1 MLVNR
6 KETRLIVENWRRVLN
21 EEDTNKEVSQIIDK
35 LEKVN
40 TKLSNI
46 NYKELL
52 SQVDALS
59 KEEEEKALQI
69 PGLVK
74 AMNELTP
81 ENITNSIAAMF
92 TDNPELIKSLKNE
105 NKILFINNYN
115 LLSESFIDKI
125 KSKVSLAIIGLTLA
139 GSAYGVLQTSK
150 ATDIDSNKTQ
160 ISSVKKNAD
169 RAESFI
175 IKFLKRT
182 NNTMNEYL
190 STKKFQGRDAAR
202 IVLIKHS
209 ILKEIVKK
217 GPKGFKDMSKEGIN
231 SLVSKKFNKKYPEEE
246 KQFAEYLNIHLRL
259 VNIP

>member
-1 MLVNR
+1 MLTNR

-21 EEDTNKEVSQIIDK
+21 EEDTSKEVSQIIDK
-35 LEKVN
+35 LDKVN
-40 TKLSNI
+40 AKISDI
-46 NYKELL
+46 NYEELL
-52 SQVDALS
+52 DQENLNLENPDVT
-59 KEEEEKALQI
+59 
-69 PGLVK
+69 K
-74 AMNELTP
+74 AMEELTP
-81 ENITNSIAAMF
+81 ENITNSIASMF

-115 LLSESFIDKI
+115 LLSESFINKI

-150 ATDIDSNKTQ
+150 VTDNDNNKTQ
-160 ISSVKKNAD
+160 ISSVETNAD
-169 RAESFI
+169 RAEDFI

-209 ILKEIVKK
+209 ILKEIVEK
-217 GPKGFKDMSKEGIN
+217 GPKSFRSMSESEIN
-231 SLVSKKFNKKYPEEE
+231 ELVSKKFNKQYPEEE
-246 KQFAEYLNIHLRL
+246 KLFARYLNIHLRL
-259 VNIP
+259 VNIK